1 MLASVAR
8 HCAVGGGYADNPTAR
23 RARAAGRG
31 ARLGR
36 GVVPLGDA
44 AVVELEAARMVL
56 DMSDL
61 RDARV
66 LLARERTCGQRALD
80 ILQLERVA
88 AATGV
93 AMGARP
99 QLRCRALFAEPTRK
113 REL

>member
-8 HCAVGGGYADNPTAR
+8 HCAAGGGYAEKPTAK

-99 QLRCRALFAEPTRK
+99 RLRCRALFAEPTRK